1 MPVFHPS
8 IAGFTICIKNENVVY
23 LLYIYAICRGNMK
36 ERQSRLKAIKNLI
49 KNNTIESQDD
59 LLDLLL
65 KEGFE
70 VTQATLSRDLK
81 LLKVGKVPDG
91 RGGYM
96 YAFPGDDE
104 NAESQAIYVQDFLRG
119 YISIDFSGNIV
130 VIKTFPGHANTVCN
144 AIDNLNMDEVLGTV
158 AGDNCMFACLREGI
172 TGDMFMETLK
182 KHIPGIED

>member
-1 MPVFHPS
+1 
-8 IAGFTICIKNENVVY
+8 
-23 LLYIYAICRGNMK
+23 MK
-36 ERQSRLKAIKNLI
+36 ERQSRLKAIKSLI

-59 LLDLLL
+59 LLALLL
-65 KEGFE
+65 KEGYD

-91 RGGYM
+91 QNGYK
-96 YAFPGDDE
+96 YALPGEDV
-104 NAESQAIYVQDFLRG
+104 NGESEAIYVQDFDDYNG
-119 YISIDFSGNIV
+119 ISDDNIV

-158 AGDNCMFACLREGI
+158 AGDNCMFACLREGV
-172 TGDMFMETLK
+172 TGDEFMEKLK

>member
-1 MPVFHPS
+1 M
-8 IAGFTICIKNENVVY
+8 
-23 LLYIYAICRGNMK
+23 YIYAKIYVLGNFMK

-49 KNNTIESQDD
+49 KNNRIESQDD
-59 LLDLLL
+59 LLSLLL
-65 KEGFE
+65 KEGFD

-91 RGGYM
+91 QNSYM
-96 YAFPGDDE
+96 YALPGEDE
-104 NAESQAIYVQDFLRG
+104 NGESEAIYVQDFLRG

-144 AIDNLNMDEVLGTV
+144 AIDNLNMDEILGTV

-172 TGDMFMETLK
+172 SGDAFMAKLK
-182 KHIPGIED
+182 RLIPGIDD